1 MKKNTPMQIIY
12 DGDYVYKTI
21 HPYFLQGE
29 TYIRLKPIIT
39 LETAT
44 SPIFPDLSFR
54 LGEVFED

>member
-1 MKKNTPMQIIY
+1 MQIIY